1 MNLTFTEARIQ
12 NDNGIWMCLK
22 VNEAAPARQFVMTKQ
37 NCLYDVEIKQRRE
50 KRSLNANSYMWAL
63 LDKLADV
70 LHTTKEEL
78 YLEKVRRY
86 GIYKEFHLTDDEYKT
101 FRVAWESMGTGW
113 PTEQVDYT
121 PDGQRLV
128 IRAYYGSSRYNTK
141 QMVRLLDSIIE
152 DCRDQDIETMTER
165 ELSLLK
171 EEWGRA

>member
-50 KRSLNANSYMWAL
+50 KRSLNANSYMWAR

>member
-1 MNLTFTEARIQ
+1 
-12 NDNGIWMCLK
+12 MCLK

>member
-1 MNLTFTEARIQ
+1 
-12 NDNGIWMCLK
+12 MCLK

-86 GIYKEFHLTDDEYKT
+86 GKYKEFHLTDDEYKT